1 MLDAIIRF
9 ALNHRLLVVSL
20 TALLVVYGTLTV
32 RSLPIDVFPDITKPT
47 VTIMTESH
55 GMAPEEVETRVTL
68 PIESYLNGLPGVER
82 VRSQSGIGL
91 SVIYVEFAWGTDIYR
106 NRQLVQEKLNLA
118 QDRLPKDISPIIGSV
133 GSLMGQ
139 IQQIA
144 VTTESN
150 EVDPMDLRSLAEWV
164 LRPRLMTIPGVSQV
178 ISIGGGL
185 KQYQILVSAEKLNQ
199 YQLSI
204 DQVDKELAQISQNTT
219 GGFLEKDAQEYLVR
233 NIGVVDGLED
243 IRKTLVGLHFGRAV
257 LVGDIA
263 EVKVA
268 PRLKRG
274 DGSFNGKPSVVM
286 TIQKQPGAD
295 TVAITRAIERA
306 LIEIGPSLPK
316 GVIVNPDV
324 FKQSNFIE
332 ASIEG
337 IIGKLQFG
345 TVLVFVILFI
355 FLANLRMSVITLTA
369 IPVSFVFTA
378 IVFKIFGLTVNTM
391 TLGGL
396 AIAIGELV
404 DDSIVDVENVYR
416 RLRENAAALNPKP
429 ALKVIFEASSEVRN
443 SIVLATVI
451 IALVFL
457 PLFNLS
463 GLEGRLFA
471 PLGVAYLT
479 ALMASLVVS
488 LTLTPV
494 LCFYFLK
501 GNLAEHKD
509 TRFVLLLKDW
519 DRRVLSWAL
528 PRSTLILIGSLVLF
542 LLSILL
548 IPLMGRDFLPKFN
561 EGTAMISVVAPPGIS
576 LPESNRLGIQAEL
589 IMLSTP
595 EIKSVS
601 RRTGRAELDEH
612 AAGVNV
618 SEIDVDFKPE
628 GRPREQVLNEIRTK
642 LKEQLPGVGINVGQP
657 ISHLIDHMLS
667 GVSAAIAIK
676 IFGPDLTTLRQLSIE
691 LQESIKDTDG
701 LVDLRIEQQGLIPQV
716 KIKILREEAAK
727 FGLSAGEITK
737 LLEAAFNGEA
747 LAQVIE
753 ETRLY
758 DVFFQ
763 FDQDSRASLEKMDN
777 TVLKVMPDGKKVY
790 LKDVADV
797 YETTGPNEIN
807 RENSQR
813 RIVISGNV
821 SGRDLG
827 SLVEE
832 IQSRVKANLK
842 LPEGY
847 YVVYGGQ
854 FDSQQ
859 AATQNILIFSLIS
872 LVGMALVLFGH
883 FQSKTIVAQIMATL
897 PLAFIGGLG
906 LLLFTDRS
914 ITVASLVGF
923 ITLCGLA
930 SRNAIMMI
938 SHYLHLMKYE
948 GESFSRE
955 MIIRGSQ
962 ERLVPVMMTA
972 FVAALALLPLVFAK
986 GQPGSEVLHPVA
998 VVIVGGLMTSTILD
1012 LIVTPALF
1020 YRFGKK
1026 SAEDYVF
1033 KDKNQESV

>member
-1 MLDAIIRF
+1 M
-9 ALNHRLLVVSL
+9 
-20 TALLVVYGTLTV
+20 LVVYGSMTALELT
-32 RSLPIDVFPDITKPT
+32 IDVFPDITKPT

-68 PIESYLNGLPGVER
+68 PIESYLNGLPGVDR
-82 VRSQSGIGL
+82 IRSQSGIGL
-91 SVIYVEFAWGTDIYR
+91 SVIYVEFGWKTEIYR
-106 NRQLVQEKLNLA
+106 NRQLVQEKLNLS
-118 QDRLPKDISPIIGSV
+118 REKLPKDINPIMGPV

-150 EVDPMDLRSLAEWV
+150 EISPMELRSLAEWT

-185 KQYQILVSAEKLNQ
+185 KQYQILVSAEKLNR
-199 YQLSI
+199 YQLTI
-204 DQVDKELAQISQNTT
+204 EQVDKELAQISQNTT
-219 GGFLEKDAQEYLVR
+219 GGFLEKEGQELLVR
-233 NIGVVDGLED
+233 NIGVVDGLDE
-243 IRKTLVGLHFGRAV
+243 IRKTLVGLHFGRPV
-257 LVGDIA
+257 LVSDIA
-263 EVKVA
+263 EVVVA
-268 PRLKRG
+268 ARLKRG

-295 TVAITRAIERA
+295 TIEITKEVERA
-306 LIEIGPSLPK
+306 LDEIQPSLPK

-324 FKQSNFIE
+324 FKQASFIE
-332 ASIEG
+332 SSIDG
-337 IIGKLQFG
+337 IFGKLKFG
-345 TVLVFVILFI
+345 SVLVFIVLFI

-369 IPVSFVFTA
+369 IPVSFLFTA
-378 IVFKIFGLTVNTM
+378 IVFKMFGMTVNTM

-404 DDSIVDVENVYR
+404 DDSIVDVENVFR
-416 RLRENAAALNPKP
+416 RLRENAASSSPKSMI
-429 ALKVIFEASSEVRN
+429 KVIYEASSEVRN

-451 IALVFL
+451 IALVFF

-471 PLGVAYLT
+471 PLGIAYLT
-479 ALMASLVVS
+479 ALTASLIVS

-494 LCFYFLK
+494 LCSIFLR
-501 GNLAEHKD
+501 GPVAEHRD
-509 TRFVLLLKDW
+509 TKFVVALKRL
-519 DRRVLSWAL
+519 DRKILEWVLPKSN
-528 PRSTLILIGSLVLF
+528 LVLVGSMILF
-542 LLSILL
+542 VFAVSLL
-548 IPLMGRDFLPKFN
+548 PFMGRDFLPKFN
-561 EGTAMISVVAPPGIS
+561 EGTAMVAVVATPGIS
-576 LPESNRLGIQAEL
+576 LTESNKLGEKAEAL
-589 IMLSTP
+589 MMATP
-595 EIKSVS
+595 EVKSVS

-618 SEIDVDFKPE
+618 SEIDVDFHPT
-628 GRPREQVLNEIRTK
+628 GRPREVVLNEIRNK
-642 LKEQLPGVGINVGQP
+642 LKNEIPGIGVNVGQP

-676 IFGPDLTTLRQLSIE
+676 IFGPDLATLREKAIE
-691 LQESIKDTDG
+691 LQDAIKDVEG
-701 LVDLRIEQQGLIPQV
+701 LVDLRIESQGLIPQV
-716 KIKILREEAAK
+716 KIKVLREEAAK
-727 FGLSAGEITK
+727 FGLSPGEITK

-763 FDQDSRASLEKMDN
+763 FDQSSRASIDSMDN
-777 TVLKVMPDGKKVY
+777 TVLKVMPDGRKVL

-813 RIVISGNV
+813 RIVISANF
-821 SGRDLG
+821 SQRDLG
-827 SLVEE
+827 SLIAEV
-832 IQSRVKANLK
+832 QKRVKDK
-842 LPEGY
+842 VQFPEGY

-854 FDSQQ
+854 FESQQ
-859 AATQNILIFSLIS
+859 AATRNILIFGLIS
-872 LVGMALVLFGH
+872 LLGIAFVLYSH
-883 FQSKTIVAQIMATL
+883 FQSKTIVAQVMATI
-897 PLAFIGGLG
+897 PLAFIGGIFF
-906 LLLFTDRS
+906 LFLTDRS

-923 ITLCGLA
+923 ITLCGVA
-930 SRNAIMMI
+930 SRNSIMMI

-948 GESFSRE
+948 GEVFNRE

-972 FVAALALLPLVFAK
+972 FVASLALLPLVFGK

-998 VVIVGGLMTSTILD
+998 VVIVGGLLSSTFLD
-1012 LIVTPALF
+1012 IFVTPALF
-1020 YRFGKK
+1020 FKFGKK
-1026 SAEDYVF
+1026 SAESYVEREN
-1033 KDKNQESV
+1033 NQEVV